1 MFRQLFGIMQ
11 ECVVGW
17 GALTDAPK
25 GSRWDVEC
33 EGLSCSIPPSIHPS
47 IIHSHRGRGCHTS
60 RTMYVVHL
68 IHIFGSLC
76 VLICIRKQVATYLIC
91 LAFL

>member
-25 GSRWDVEC
+25 GSWWDVEC
-33 EGLSCSIPPSIHPS
+33 EGLSCSIHPS
-47 IIHSHRGRGCHTS
+47 IIHTHTH
-60 RTMYVVHL
+60 TQ
-68 IHIFGSLC
+68 GEATAEGLC
-76 VLICIRKQVATYLIC
+76 MWFK
-91 LAFL
+91 